1 MSRDPRAGRG
11 PRAAA
16 DRRAAYVRLLR
27 WYPAAW
33 RRADGDVMLDTLE
46 EHADAEGRAMPTRG
60 EAWSLRAH
68 GLIERVTPRAILAI
82 AAAALVL
89 AVALPVAILSSLF
102 LGSPVILAL
111 PWAAALLATVALL
124 GLMGRSGALRAESA
138 LAAGALAVPSWIL
151 GGVAA
156 ASWSVGFDEADSAA
170 AGVRLGP
177 FASAFAVLTLAA
189 WLLGAASLAVVL
201 AGLLGIRS
209 AVARRIVAVVLALP
223 GALLLG
229 ALAMA
234 YGALAL
240 ALTGLLV
247 SARVIARE
255 RGGGRTRR
263 GSPASAVPAPRPRPA
278 PLSVSGRRAV
288 VITSLV
294 GSALGLAC
302 AAFALAGSAWLPAV
316 GDATDAMR
324 TGLEAGS
331 FVALLP
337 IVAGAAALR
346 PRLGGVVV
354 PATVALIAALATV
367 VGGHLTSGPGGGSGR
382 ELPLAAAFVGVAGA
396 VLLLP
401 VLPRGPVL
409 RVVTAIG
416 VAIGVAAVLGM
427 MVAVT
432 APFLAPALGIVTAV
446 LVSRGARAPRSPQ
459 PA

>member
-16 DRRAAYVRLLR
+16 DRRAAYARLLR

-68 GLIERVTPRAILAI
+68 GLIERVTPRAILTI
-82 AAAALVL
+82 AAAALL
-89 AVALPVAILSSLF
+89 FAVAVPAAMLSSLF
-102 LGSPVILAL
+102 LGLPVLLAM
-111 PWAAALLATVALL
+111 PWAAALLATLALI
-124 GLMGRSGALRAESA
+124 GLVGRSGVLRAESA
-138 LAAGALAVPSWIL
+138 LAAAALAVPSWIL

-156 ASWSVGFDEADSAA
+156 AAWSVGFDEAD
-170 AGVRLGP
+170 AGVPLSP
-177 FASAFAVLTLAA
+177 FASVFAVLTLAA
-189 WLLGAASLAVVL
+189 WLLGAASLTVLL

-209 AVARRIVAVVLALP
+209 AVARWIVAVVVAVP
-223 GALLLG
+223 GALLVG
-229 ALAMA
+229 GVAVSAGAPALAMA
-234 YGALAL
+234 ALIA
-240 ALTGLLV
+240 
-247 SARVIARE
+247 SARHRM
-255 RGGGRTRR
+255 RGRPGGGPAAAP
-263 GSPASAVPAPRPRPA
+263 GPGSSPAVRA
-278 PLSVSGRRAV
+278 PLSVSGRGAV

-324 TGLEAGS
+324 MGLVAGS
-331 FVALLP
+331 IVALLP

-346 PRLGGVVV
+346 PRLGGVVIL
-354 PATVALIAALATV
+354 ATVALAAALATV
-367 VGGHLTSGPGGGSGR
+367 AGGHLAAGPGGGSGR
-382 ELPLAAAFVGVAGA
+382 ELPLAAVFVGVAGA

-401 VLPRGPVL
+401 VLPRGRVL
-409 RVVTAIG
+409 RAVTAAGI
-416 VAIGVAAVLGM
+416 AIGIAAVLGM
-427 MVAVT
+427 TVAVT
-432 APFLAPALGIVTAV
+432 APFLAPVLGIVTAV
-446 LVSRGARAPRSPQ
+446 LVPRRARAPRSPQ